1 MTYISAILLQATL
14 REGVI
19 IKGLSPLSNSKS
31 QSHPTSTQT
40 ASDIEIISPIKG
52 ELISKLAG
60 CKSAVLSL
68 KRSSFEAHYRGM
80 PRRVNFLR
88 PWKIRKLQMCLRV
101 SGIVTNVFILL
112 PHFMGILVKKIFIE
126 FHQIYSGFFF
136 LALTD
141 AWMKKKL
148 TQKVNLKVWTNMYVA
163 RNIILWSLVTYWG
176 RNYNEQILIK
186 MNEIILFRKK
196 IQEIH
201 LHDATSSFSQ

>member
-1 MTYISAILLQATL
+1 MLQATL

-68 KRSSFEAHYRGM
+68 KRSSFEAHYREM

-126 FHQIYSGFFF
+126 FHQIYSGFFSSF
-136 LALTD
+136 NWCLNE
-141 AWMKKKL
+141 KKINTKSQFESMNKHVCSKEYNTL
-148 TQKVNLKVWTNMYVA
+148 
-163 RNIILWSLVTYWG
+163 IFSLDKVTYWG

>member
-1 MTYISAILLQATL
+1 M
-14 REGVI
+14 
-19 IKGLSPLSNSKS
+19 
-31 QSHPTSTQT
+31 
-40 ASDIEIISPIKG
+40 
-52 ELISKLAG
+52 
-60 CKSAVLSL
+60 LSL

-126 FHQIYSGFFF
+126 FHQIYSVFF
-136 LALTD
+136 LALTG

-148 TQKVNLKVWTNMYVA
+148 TQKSQFESMNKHVCSTEYNAL
-163 RNIILWSLVTYWG
+163 IFSLDKVTYWG

>member
-1 MTYISAILLQATL
+1 MLQATL

-68 KRSSFEAHYRGM
+68 KRSSFEAHYREM

-126 FHQIYSGFFF
+126 FHQIYSFFF
-136 LALTD
+136 LALTG

-148 TQKVNLKVWTNMYVA
+148 TQKVNLKVCSKEYNTL
-163 RNIILWSLVTYWG
+163 IFSLDKVTYWG

>member
-1 MTYISAILLQATL
+1 M
-14 REGVI
+14 
-19 IKGLSPLSNSKS
+19 
-31 QSHPTSTQT
+31 
-40 ASDIEIISPIKG
+40 
-52 ELISKLAG
+52 
-60 CKSAVLSL
+60 LSL

-126 FHQIYSGFFF
+126 FHQIYSVFSSFNWCMNEKKINTKSQF
-136 LALTD
+136 ESMNKHVCSKEYNAL
-141 AWMKKKL
+141 
-148 TQKVNLKVWTNMYVA
+148 
-163 RNIILWSLVTYWG
+163 IFSLDKVTYWG
-176 RNYNEQILIK
+176 QILIK

>member
-1 MTYISAILLQATL
+1 MSFSFHQVYYKMTYISAILLQATL

-68 KRSSFEAHYRGM
+68 KRSSFEAHYREM

-112 PHFMGILVKKIFIE
+112 PHFMGILVKIIFIE
-126 FHQIYSGFFF
+126 FHQIYSGFF

-148 TQKVNLKVWTNMYVA
+148 TQKVNLKVWTNIYVA
-163 RNIILWSLVTYWG
+163 RSIILWSLV
-176 RNYNEQILIK
+176 
-186 MNEIILFRKK
+186 
-196 IQEIH
+196 
-201 LHDATSSFSQ
+201 

>member
-1 MTYISAILLQATL
+1 MLQATL

-163 RNIILWSLVTYWG
+163 RNIILWSLV
-176 RNYNEQILIK
+176 
-186 MNEIILFRKK
+186 
-196 IQEIH
+196 
-201 LHDATSSFSQ
+201 

>member
-1 MTYISAILLQATL
+1 MLQATL

-126 FHQIYSGFFF
+126 FHQIYSGFFSSF
-136 LALTD
+136 NWCLNE
-141 AWMKKKL
+141 KKL
-148 TQKVNLKVWTNMYVA
+148 TQKVNLKVWTNMYIA
-163 RNIILWSLVTYWG
+163 RNIMLWS
-176 RNYNEQILIK
+176 
-186 MNEIILFRKK
+186 F
-196 IQEIH
+196 
-201 LHDATSSFSQ
+201 D